1 MEVGMD
7 DASNPRLRQAILEVV
22 DNQLRDGTPPETRAT
37 LDRLLA
43 EGHARPAAID
53 LIAGVVATEIFHVM
67 KSRRP
72 FDEARFVA
80 ALRAL
85 PKPPRNDD
93 GKE

>member
-1 MEVGMD
+1 MD
-7 DASNPRLRQAILEVV
+7 EAPNPHVRRAVLEVV

-43 EGHARPAAID
+43 EGHTRPAAIE

-67 KSRRP
+67 KSGRP
-72 FDEARFVA
+72 FDEARFVT

-85 PKPPRNDD
+85 PKPPW
-93 GKE
+93 G